1 MDHQKSFVVPVLDY
15 SPASQYNINT
25 LLEDLKDVSGE
36 LILVFN
42 NESVANDLKNH
53 PRVDYY
59 AIMSTNVGVS
69 RAWNIGL
76 NISRTSIVFI
86 LNSDLHISKNA
97 INEVMS
103 YISQLDHAAMVGP
116 QGAFFDFSSLSDH
129 IYFPK
134 DTFTEPIEVDAVS
147 GFFFALNKT
156 LLDEHKI
163 SFDNQFTPCYQEEW
177 DIGLQIKR
185 AGLKS
190 YAVPVNNFDHE
201 WSGSIRAYK
210 KIKFY
215 DESLT
220 PDEIL
225 SNNKI
230 KFTKKWEVISKSMPK
245 NFLES
250 KLRDWVVLEATK
262 KINAGER
269 GIPKD
274 FYEYLRKVFGRD
286 QEVMAL
292 LEKII

>member
-1 MDHQKSFVVPVLDY
+1 MEHQKSFVVPVLDY

-42 NESVANDLKNH
+42 NVSVAHDLKNH

-59 AIMSTNVGVS
+59 AIMSANVGVS

-86 LNSDLHISKNA
+86 LNSDLHVGKNA
-97 INEVMS
+97 INEMMN
-103 YISQLDHAAMVGP
+103 YILQLDQAAMVGP
-116 QGAFFDFSSLSDH
+116 QGSFFDFSSLSDH

-134 DTFTEPIEVDAVS
+134 DTFIEPIEVDAVS

-156 LLDEHKI
+156 LLDQNNI

-177 DIGLQIKR
+177 DIGLQIKK

-201 WSGSIRAYK
+201 WSGSIRSYE

-215 DESLT
+215 DELLT

-225 SNNKI
+225 RNNKI
-230 KFTKKWEVISKSMPK
+230 KFTKKWEAISKSMPK

-250 KLRDWVVLEATK
+250 KFRDWVVLEATK
-262 KINAGER
+262 KINSGER

-274 FYEYLRKVFGRD
+274 FYLYLRKFFGRD
-286 QEVMAL
+286 QEVMAIL
-292 LEKII
+292 DKII